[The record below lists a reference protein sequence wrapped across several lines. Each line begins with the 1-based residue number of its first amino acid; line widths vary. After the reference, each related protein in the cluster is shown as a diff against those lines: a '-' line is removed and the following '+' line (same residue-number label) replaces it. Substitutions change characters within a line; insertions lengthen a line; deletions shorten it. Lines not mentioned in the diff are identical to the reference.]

1 MGFAG
6 TYSAKYGIGNC
17 ITAIDLFASETA
29 FALAEISHILS
40 DKLDKTI
47 VERIKYEV
55 YRRVLKPYLSGRK
68 NSWDCLENNWSAVC
82 AGSVGSAFLY
92 FGTDEEIQT
101 VLPRIKETLEYYL
114 KGFGDDGACVE
125 GINYWAY
132 GFGYFTYFAQLLY
145 QYSDGKDN
153 LFDIKKVEN
162 IAVFPQN
169 YV

>member
-1 MGFAG
+1 MPAHIPQN
-6 TYSAKYGIGNC
+6 SDIEDC
-17 ITAIDLFASETA
+17 ITHIDLFAAETA
-29 FALAEISHILS
+29 FTLAEISHILS

-101 VLPRIKETLEYYL
+101 VLPRIKEN
-114 KGFGDDGACVE
+114 FG
-125 GINYWAY
+125 ILSKRFW
-132 GFGYFTYFAQLLY
+132 
-145 QYSDGKDN
+145 
-153 LFDIKKVEN
+153 
-162 IAVFPQN
+162 
-169 YV
+169 

>member
-1 MGFAG
+1 M
-6 TYSAKYGIGNC
+6 
-17 ITAIDLFASETA
+17 
-29 FALAEISHILS
+29 AEISHILS

-101 VLPRIKETLEYYL
+101 VLPQN
-114 KGFGDDGACVE
+114 KGNFG
-125 GINYWAY
+125 ILSKRFW
-132 GFGYFTYFAQLLY
+132 
-145 QYSDGKDN
+145 
-153 LFDIKKVEN
+153 
-162 IAVFPQN
+162 
-169 YV
+169 